1 MKPWVAEETR
11 RGLREAEDW
20 RRERLRFHFELL
32 ERWRR
37 LARGFLFLAGGEAI
51 FLAFNQPHKCRGLGE
66 LFVLRRRDRS
76 HFRRERIGIEPRGL
90 AKRSA

>member
-51 FLAFNQPHKCRGLGE
+51 FLALTNLTNAAASVSFSSCAGA
-66 LFVLRRRDRS
+66 
-76 HFRRERIGIEPRGL
+76 IGRTFAGSTSE
-90 AKRSA
+90 